1 MSKKKLIDAIEVKS
15 PCSESWD
22 EMQGN
27 DQVRF
32 CSHCA
37 KSVNNLSEMTRREA
51 VRLVRTSGG
60 NLCIRYIKHPK
71 TSKPLFAENLY
82 RITRRASGL
91 AAGVITATISLS
103 TAAYAQGSADTLRP
117 TAAAEKTNDDAHVT
131 RKPAGE
137 ANGRIFG
144 VVSDAT
150 GAVIVA
156 AKILL
161 INEGTGEV
169 KDIASNDAGVYEFS
183 GLSAGNY
190 RMKISANGFAPRDMN
205 GLTVRGDEVSNQ
217 DVTMNVEMAVSFQG
231 DMISVVPDM
240 EHPLAAA
247 CQDENIDEVKNLIAR
262 GAHVNA
268 KEKYRGITPLFIA
281 VENGGKA
288 VVETLIRFGADVNA
302 RDSEGR
308 TPLMLLDDDAED
320 GLIEFLVRNGA
331 DLDLTD
337 NEGNTA
343 LILAADGRESKTVRA
358 LIAAGARLNIQ
369 NKEGETALMEAS
381 DEDSLKMV
389 RALLLAGADV
399 NLKNDEGETAWD
411 LAGSDAVK
419 ELLESYGGT
428 SGTPDEDES
437 EDESSRPVIPTSE
450 TPQDTNV

>member
-15 PCSESWD
+15 PCSESWE
-22 EMQGN
+22 EMRGN

-51 VRLVRTSGG
+51 VRLVRASGG

-82 RITRRASGL
+82 RITRRAPGL

-103 TAAYAQGSADTLRP
+103 TAVYAQGGTNPVAPPKVVT
-117 TAAAEKTNDDAHVT
+117 EKINDDDEVA
-131 RKPAGE
+131 RKPDGE

-144 VVSDAT
+144 VVADAH

-169 KDIASNDAGVYEFS
+169 KDITGNDAGVYEFS

-190 RMKISANGFAPRDMN
+190 RMKISAHGFAARDMN
-205 GLTVRGDEVSNQ
+205 GLAVRGNEVSNQ
-217 DVTMNVEMAVSFQG
+217 DVTMYVEMISFQG
-231 DMISVVPDM
+231 DMVAVVPDM

-262 GAHVNA
+262 GAEVNA

-281 VENGGKA
+281 VENGDKA
-288 VVETLIRFGADVNA
+288 IVETLIRFGADVNA

-320 GLIEFLVRNGA
+320 GLVELLVRNGA
-331 DLDLTD
+331 NLDLTD

-343 LILAADGRESKTVRA
+343 LILAADGRESKTVKA
-358 LIAAGARLNIQ
+358 LIAAGARVNIQ
-369 NKEGETALMEAS
+369 NKEGETALMEAA
-381 DEDSLKMV
+381 DGDQLEMV

-411 LAGSDAVK
+411 LAGSDAV
-419 ELLESYGGT
+419 ELLESYGGK
-428 SGTPDEDES
+428 SGTPDEDGS
-437 EDESSRPVIPTSE
+437 EDGSGRPVTSPPE
-450 TPQDTNV
+450 TP